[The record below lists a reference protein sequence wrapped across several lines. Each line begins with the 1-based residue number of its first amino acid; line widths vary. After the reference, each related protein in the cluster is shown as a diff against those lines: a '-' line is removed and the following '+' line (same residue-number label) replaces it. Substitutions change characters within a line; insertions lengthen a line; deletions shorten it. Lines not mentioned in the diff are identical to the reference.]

1 MTDEKSSL
9 ATHQII
15 TIKKP
20 EQNANGA
27 ADGGGIGGNG
37 SIFIATD
44 DNDEDTVPLGLTTKA
59 VCMQV
64 STRCGSL
71 LNNPP
76 PFSPLYQSVKNVWI
90 VVSHPSYVI
99 CVNDMDRAHK
109 HIYIDLRMAEM
120 LLLENSS

>member
-27 ADGGGIGGNG
+27 ADGSGIGGNG

-76 PFSPLYQSVKNVWI
+76 PLLSIIPKCEECMDSCF
-90 VVSHPSYVI
+90 PSI
-99 CVNDMDRAHK
+99 IRDMR
-109 HIYIDLRMAEM
+109 E
-120 LLLENSS
+120 